1 MRVPG
6 LGGLAPGEVAA
17 HAWREFQKDDMWTF
31 AAALAYHTLF
41 ALFPFLLF
49 LVAAFSFVDAPE
61 LFEGLLAQSR
71 RFLPREAQAT
81 VAEVVGEVR
90 GQREGGLL
98 SLGIV
103 GAVWIAS
110 GGVRSTM
117 HAMNVAYDVPEGRRW
132 WKRYLVSVV
141 YTLAL
146 AVLVMLAT
154 LLMVL
159 GPRAMAW
166 ALEGLGAGEGLTDAL
181 SWLRLP
187 LSLLLAWGAIVLAY
201 FAAPNVRQRLPL
213 VLPGA
218 VLAVVLWAAVSFGFQ
233 LYVARFSRYSLT
245 YGSIG
250 AVVMLLAYFYLSS
263 LVLLLGA
270 ELNAAIQHHAS
281 DLPTPE
287 PAEPP
292 EPDPHGG
299 SAGGAAGS
307 RASPPE
313 CARDRPPPRHGGPE
327 LPGARSAG

>member
-1 MRVPG
+1 MRIPG
-6 LGGLAPGEVAA
+6 LRGLPPGEVAA
-17 HAWREFQKDDMWTF
+17 HTWREFQKDDMWTF

-49 LVAAFSFVDAPE
+49 LVAAYSFVDAPE
-61 LFEGLLAQSR
+61 FFDRLLAQSR

-81 VAEVVGEVR
+81 VADVIGEVR
-90 GQREGGLL
+90 GQREGGAL

-132 WKRYLVSVV
+132 WKRYLVSIA

-154 LLMVL
+154 VLMVL
-159 GPRAMAW
+159 GPRATAW
-166 ALEGLGAGEGLTDAL
+166 GLDRLGAGQGLVDAL
-181 SWLRLP
+181 RWLRLP
-187 LSLLLAWGAIVLAY
+187 LSVLLAWAAIVLVY
-201 FAAPNVRQRLPL
+201 FAAPNVRQRLAL

-218 VLAVVLWAAVSFGFQ
+218 VAAVLLWTIVSLGFQ
-233 LYVARFSRYSLT
+233 LYVARFSRFGIT

-250 AVVMLLAYFYLSS
+250 AVAMLLAYFYLSS

-270 ELNAAIQHHAS
+270 EMNAVIQHLA
-281 DLPTPE
+281 PGVPGPE

-292 EPDPHGG
+292 EPDHE
-299 SAGGAAGS
+299 A
-307 RASPPE
+307 
-313 CARDRPPPRHGGPE
+313 
-327 LPGARSAG
+327 

>member
-1 MRVPG
+1 MRIPG
-6 LGGLAPGEVAA
+6 LRGLPAGEVAR
-17 HAWREFQKDDMWTF
+17 HTWREFQKDDMWTF
-31 AAALAYHTLF
+31 AAALAYHALF

-49 LVAAFSFVDAPE
+49 LVAAFSFLDAPE
-61 LFEGLLAQSR
+61 LFEWLLDQSR
-71 RFLPREAQAT
+71 RFLPSDAQAT

-117 HAMNVAYDVPEGRRW
+117 HALNVAYEVAEGRRW
-132 WKRYLVSVV
+132 WKRYLVSVA

-154 LLMVL
+154 TLMVL
-159 GPRAMAW
+159 GPRATAW
-166 ALEGLGAGEGLTDAL
+166 VLARLGAGEGLVDAL
-181 SWLRLP
+181 HWLRVP
-187 LSLLLAWGAIVLAY
+187 LSLLLAWGAIVLVY
-201 FAAPNVRQRLPL
+201 FAAPNVRQRLSL

-218 VLAVVLWAAVSFGFQ
+218 VLAVVLWAAVSLGFQ
-233 LYVARFSRYSLT
+233 LYVSRFSRYSVT

-270 ELNAAIQHHAS
+270 ELNAAIQHRAP

-287 PAEPP
+287 PAE
-292 EPDPHGG
+292 
-299 SAGGAAGS
+299 
-307 RASPPE
+307 
-313 CARDRPPPRHGGPE
+313 RPPPGSEG
-327 LPGARSAG
+327 

>member
-1 MRVPG
+1 MRIAG
-6 LGGLAPGEVAA
+6 LRGVAPRRVAA
-17 HAWREFQKDDMWTF
+17 HTWREFQRDDMWTF

-49 LVAAFSFVDAPE
+49 LVAAFSFLDAPG
-61 LFEGLLAQSR
+61 LFEWLLAQSR
-71 RFLPREAQAT
+71 RFLPHDAQAT
-81 VAEVVGEVR
+81 VAQVVAEVR

-98 SLGIV
+98 SLGIL

-132 WKRYLVSVV
+132 WKRYAVSVA

-154 LLMVL
+154 ALVVL
-159 GPRAMAW
+159 GPRATVW
-166 ALEGLGAGEGLTDAL
+166 GLERLGAGRSMTDAL
-181 SWLRLP
+181 SWMRFP
-187 LSLLLAWGAIVLAY
+187 LALLLAWCAVVLVY

-218 VLAVVLWAAVSFGFQ
+218 VVAVLLWTIVSFGFR
-233 LYVARFSRYSLT
+233 LYVANFSRFSVT

-270 ELNAAIQHHAS
+270 EVNAAIQRLAP
-281 DLPTPE
+281 DLPDAE

-292 EPDPHGG
+292 EPE
-299 SAGGAAGS
+299 
-307 RASPPE
+307 PE
-313 CARDRPPPRHGGPE
+313 SVGVR
-327 LPGARSAG
+327 

>member
-1 MRVPG
+1 METPRLRG
-6 LGGLAPGEVAA
+6 LPLAHVAK
-17 HAWREFQKDDMWTF
+17 HTWRAFDGDDMWTF
-31 AAALAYHTLF
+31 AAALAYHALF

-49 LVAAFSFVDAPE
+49 LVAAFSFLDAPD
-61 LFEGLLAQSR
+61 LFDGLLAQSE

-98 SLGIV
+98 SLGIL
-103 GAVWIAS
+103 GAAWIAS

-117 HAMNVAYDVPEGRRW
+117 HALNVAYDVPEGRTW
-132 WKRYLVSVV
+132 WKRYLVSLA

-154 LLMVL
+154 VLMVL
-159 GPRAMAW
+159 GPGATGWLLDRI
-166 ALEGLGAGEGLTDAL
+166 GAGAGVLDAL
-181 SWLRLP
+181 VWLRLP
-187 LSLLLAWGAIVLAY
+187 AALLLAWGAIVLVY
-201 FAAPNVRQRLPL
+201 YAAPNVRQRLPL

-218 VLAVVLWAAVSFGFQ
+218 VLAVLLWAAVSLGFR
-233 LYVARFSRYSLT
+233 LYVAHFSRFSVT

-270 ELNAAIQHHAS
+270 EMNAVIQHHAA
-281 DLPTPE
+281 DLPDPE

-292 EPDPHGG
+292 QPEY
-299 SAGGAAGS
+299 
-307 RASPPE
+307 ASE
-313 CARDRPPPRHGGPE
+313 A
-327 LPGARSAG
+327 

>member
-1 MRVPG
+1 MRIPG
-6 LGGLAPGEVAA
+6 LRGLPPGDVAA
-17 HAWREFQKDDMWTF
+17 HTWREFQKDDMWTF

-61 LFEGLLAQSR
+61 LFEWLLAQSR
-71 RFLPREAQAT
+71 RFLPREAQAA
-81 VAEVVGEVR
+81 VAGVVGEVR

-132 WKRYLVSVV
+132 WKRYLVSVA

-146 AVLVMLAT
+146 AVLIMLAT
-154 LLMVL
+154 MGMVL

-166 ALEGLGAGEGLTDAL
+166 ALGRLGAGERMIEAL
-181 SWLRLP
+181 GWLRLP

-201 FAAPNVRQRLPL
+201 FAAPNVRQRLPM

-218 VLAVVLWAAVSFGFQ
+218 VLAVLLWAAVSLGFRV
-233 LYVARFSRYSLT
+233 YVAQFSRYGVT

-270 ELNAAIQHHAS
+270 EMNAVIQHRAPG
-281 DLPTPE
+281 LPKPE

-292 EPDPHGG
+292 EPEG
-299 SAGGAAGS
+299 
-307 RASPPE
+307 
-313 CARDRPPPRHGGPE
+313 
-327 LPGARSAG
+327 